1 MVQLVFSD
9 DIVVKDELTGL
20 KGFIHTHTHTHSE
33 PCCCFDRKWNGFNI
47 FALSCLHVKTGT
59 VAMSAFRDD
68 THSQSLQQVEVRFVA
83 YSAPVVALSSSEAK
97 TTPDGS
103 IREQCEVV

>member
-1 MVQLVFSD
+1 
-9 DIVVKDELTGL
+9 
-20 KGFIHTHTHTHSE
+20 
-33 PCCCFDRKWNGFNI
+33 
-47 FALSCLHVKTGT
+47 
-59 VAMSAFRDD
+59 MSAFRDD